1 MTVRPISRS
10 GSTGHPGGS
19 AGAGSRLA
27 GDGWSEENG
36 VLETALRTQPLPT
49 VRGRAV
55 YPAVA
60 PPAPRTLVDIVLD
73 TVNRHPGAVAID
85 DGGTELTY
93 AQLLERVEAEAQ
105 RLWDLDV
112 GRGDRVGI
120 RVPSGTVDLYVAILG
135 TIFAGAAYVPVD
147 FDDPDERANTVW
159 EEAGVAVVY
168 GAGLALE
175 RRPGVR
181 TGADSDQPRTT
192 DDAWIIFTSGS
203 TGKPKGVAISHR
215 SAAALVDAEAELYL
229 PKRPLGPRDR
239 VMAGL
244 SVAFDASCEEMWL
257 AWRSGAAL
265 VPAPRSVVRSG
276 TDLGPWL
283 VERGITA
290 VSTVPTLA
298 SMWPAEAL
306 ERIRLLIFG
315 GEACPND
322 LAARLVHPGREVWN
336 TYGPTEATVIA
347 TGAIL
352 TGEPPVRIG
361 LPLPGWELAVVDSSG
376 NPVRWGEEGE
386 LIIGGVGLGRYLD
399 PAKDAEKFAPMDTLG
414 WERAYR
420 SGDVVRADPEGI
432 VFVGRADDQVKISGR
447 RVEMGEIDEQM
458 TRLPGVAAGAAAVHT
473 TPAGN
478 QVLVGYLVPQEPGS
492 IDVQEARRLLAD
504 RLPGQMVPALALMDE
519 LPMKTSGKVDRKALP
534 WPLPG
539 GSTAVEAPALED
551 GLEWLAGLWAD
562 QLGPLPIDRDS
573 DFFALGGTSVAVAKL
588 VSELRRTYPGAE
600 IAQLYR
606 HPTLQEMHEY
616 LESLERADVVA
627 RDAAAVSTV
636 RDTPRRA
643 GLVQVPFLVALY
655 AVSGLRYVVGSLLVV
670 WVLFNLFGAGW
681 VPDLPLLPLLAGWL
695 VLFALPG
702 RMVLTALFIRLL
714 TFRLRPGA
722 HARGSWTHLRVW
734 MAERVLIFNK
744 FDPVMGT
751 PLMAVFFRMLGN
763 RVGDHAHLDTMPPV
777 SGLAVVGSGAAVE
790 HEVDLSG
797 YWLEGDVFHLGTVTV
812 GENARVGART
822 LLDPGAVVE
831 AGAEVEPGSHVVGTV
846 PAGRLAAGSPLEDL
860 GEARASWPAQ
870 RAGHDRPLRT
880 WALYS
885 LGLGTVGLLPVLA
898 ILPGGLL
905 AFSQVRDLQ
914 FYEAVFPVLALWVPV
929 FAVLTLLTYLA
940 LVVVL
945 VRLLARMITPGHHR
959 AEGPVGWA
967 VWLTGVLLQKSLVST
982 YPVYASIATPLFL
995 RLLGA
1000 RVGRQVEISTVETLP
1015 HLSTFASGSFMAD
1028 HSMVSAPRTGF
1039 GWLHVGHSSVGER
1052 SFVGNSAV
1060 VGADRDLPADSLV
1073 AVLSSAPEHAEP
1085 GTSWLGRT
1093 PEQIARTSDAADEGA
1108 TYRPRRRLVVARTLV
1123 ESLRI
1128 VPFMVTAWIDLAIVY
1143 ALTTIYMGSASPA
1156 EGLVAVLLWA
1166 TPVVLAAGVVAA
1178 LIPVLVKWALMGR
1191 FTQGERPLFSS
1202 FVWRNELADVFA
1214 ESLAVPGLIRLAVG
1228 SPVFN
1233 VWARM
1238 MGARIERGVWC
1249 ETWWL
1254 PEFDLVHLGR
1264 GVSVNRGTV
1273 LQTHLFQDR
1282 IMRLQPVR
1290 MEAGSTLGPN
1300 SFVLPGST
1308 VEEGATVYPGSLVMA
1323 QETVPAGTRWGGNPI
1338 RPMSTHADQ
1347 LVEAGARA
1355 H

>member
-1 MTVRPISRS
+1 MTVRSTMRS
-10 GSTGHPGGS
+10 GSTRSGG
-19 AGAGSRLA
+19 GRHL
-27 GDGWSEENG
+27 
-36 VLETALRTQPLPT
+36 LEDRNPDHDPQEDTELLDPALHTQSLPQ
-49 VRGRAV
+49 VPGRAV
-55 YPAVA
+55 FPVESA
-60 PPAPRTLVDIVLD
+60 PAPRTLVDVVMD
-73 TVNRHPGAVAID
+73 TVSRHPDATAVD
-85 DGGTELTY
+85 DGTTVLSY
-93 AQLLERVEAEAQ
+93 AEFLERVEAQAQ
-105 RLWDLDV
+105 RLWDLDI

-120 RVPSGTVDLYVAILG
+120 RVPSGSVDLYVAILG

-147 FDDPDERANTVW
+147 FDDPDERAATVW
-159 EEAGVAVVY
+159 EEASVCAVY

-175 RRPGVR
+175 TRTGVRPGADCR
-181 TGADSDQPRTT
+181 EPGTG

-203 TGKPKGVAISHR
+203 TGKPKGVAINHR

-229 PKRPLGPRDR
+229 PRRPLSPGDR

-265 VPAPRSVVRSG
+265 VPAPRAVVRSG

-306 ERIRLLIFG
+306 SRIRLLIFG
-315 GEACPND
+315 GEACPNE

-347 TGAIL
+347 TGAVL

-361 LPLPGWELAVVDSSG
+361 LPLPGWELAVVDPAG

-458 TRLPGVAAGAAAVHT
+458 SRLPGVQAGAAAVHT

-478 QVLVGYLVPQEPGS
+478 QILVGYLVADAPGS
-492 IDVQEARRLLAD
+492 VNLPEARSLLAD

-519 LPMKTSGKVDRKALP
+519 LPLKTSGKVDRKALP
-534 WPLPG
+534 WPLPAAG
-539 GSTAVEAPALED
+539 ADAVGSPVDAE
-551 GLEWLAGLWAD
+551 LEWLAALWAD
-562 QLGPLPIDRDS
+562 QLGPLPIDEDS

-588 VSELRRTYPGAE
+588 VSEIRRSYPDAE
-600 IAQLYR
+600 IAEIYR
-606 HPTLQEMHEY
+606 HPTLTGMHEY
-616 LESLERADVVA
+616 LAGLAPVDVA
-627 RDAAAVSTV
+627 AQDAARTRQVA
-636 RDTPRRA
+636 DTPRWN
-643 GLVQVPFLVALY
+643 GLVQVPFLAGLY
-655 AVSGLRYVVGSLLVV
+655 AVSGLRYVLGSAIVV
-670 WVLFNLFGAGW
+670 WLLFNLLGATW
-681 VPDLPLLPLLAGWL
+681 VPNPPLLPLVVGWL

-702 RMVLTALFIRLL
+702 RLVLTALFIRLL

-744 FDPVMGT
+744 FEPLMGT
-751 PLMAVFFRMLGN
+751 PVMVLFFRLLGN
-763 RVGDHAHLDTMPPV
+763 RVGRGAHLDTLPPV
-777 SGLAVVGSGAAVE
+777 SGLASIGDGAAVE

-797 YWLEGDVFHLGTVTV
+797 YWLEGDVLHLDGVTV
-812 GENARVGART
+812 GAHARIGTRT
-822 LLDPGAVVE
+822 LLSPGAVVE
-831 AGAEVEPGSHVVGTV
+831 DGAEVDPGSHVTGTV
-846 PAGRLAAGSPLEDL
+846 PAGRLQGGSPLEDL
-860 GEARASWPAQ
+860 GSAGASWPEPAP
-870 RAGHDRPLRT
+870 GHAHGFRNGL
-880 WALYS
+880 LYA
-885 LGLGTVGLLPVLA
+885 LGLGTVGVLPVLA
-898 ILPGGLL
+898 VVPGALIV
-905 AFSQVRDLQ
+905 FTQVQGIEL
-914 FYEAVFPVLALWVPV
+914 YERVFPVLALWVPV
-929 FAVLTLLTYLA
+929 FAVLTALVYLA
-940 LVVVL
+940 LLVAV
-945 VRLLARMITPGHHR
+945 VRLLAGLITPGHHR
-959 AEGPVGWA
+959 ADGAAAWA

-982 YPVYASIATPLFL
+982 YPVYASIATPFFL

-1000 RVGRQVEISTVETLP
+1000 RVGNQVEISTVETLP
-1015 HLSTFASGSFMAD
+1015 HLTTFESGSFMAD
-1028 HSMVSAPRTGF
+1028 HSLVSSARTGF
-1039 GWLHVGHSSVGER
+1039 GWVHVGRSTVGER
-1052 SFVGNSAV
+1052 SFVGNSGI
-1060 VGADRDLPADSLV
+1060 VGPERDVPADSLI
-1073 AVLSSAPEHAEP
+1073 AVLSSAPEHAEA
-1085 GTSWLGRT
+1085 GTSWLGRM
-1093 PEQIARTSDAADEGA
+1093 PEPISRVSDAADEDV

-1123 ESLRI
+1123 ESLRA

-1143 ALTTIYMGSASPA
+1143 VLTTVYMRAGGGLDGIVSA
-1156 EGLVAVLLWA
+1156 LLWA
-1166 TPVVLAAGVVAA
+1166 TPVVLAAGVLAA
-1178 LIPVLVKWALMGR
+1178 LVPVMVKWALMGR
-1191 FTQGERPLFSS
+1191 FREGERPLFSS
-1202 FVWRNELADVFA
+1202 FVWRNELADTFA

-1233 VWARM
+1233 VWARL

-1273 LQTHLFQDR
+1273 LQTHLFHDR
-1282 IMRLQPVR
+1282 IMRLQPVS

-1308 VEEGATVYPGSLVMA
+1308 VEAGATVGPGSLVMA
-1323 QETVPAGTRWGGNPI
+1323 QETVPAGSTWGGNPI
-1338 RPMSTHADQ
+1338 RPLHVPAGE
-1347 LVEAGARA
+1347 LVGGGGSNR
-1355 H
+1355 

>member
-1 MTVRPISRS
+1 MDTVSS
-10 GSTGHPGGS
+10 HP
-19 AGAGSRLA
+19 
-27 GDGWSEENG
+27 D
-36 VLETALRTQPLPT
+36 
-49 VRGRAV
+49 
-55 YPAVA
+55 AVA
-60 PPAPRTLVDIVLD
+60 L
-73 TVNRHPGAVAID
+73 D
-85 DGGTELTY
+85 DGTTVLSY
-93 AQLLERVEAEAQ
+93 AEFLERVETQAQ
-105 RLWDLDV
+105 RLWDLDI

-159 EEAGVAVVY
+159 EEASVCAVY

-175 RRPGVR
+175 PRPGVR
-181 TGADSDQPRTT
+181 AGADCRQPGER

-229 PKRPLGPRDR
+229 PKRPLGPGDR

-265 VPAPRSVVRSG
+265 VPAPRAIVRSG

-283 VERGITA
+283 VQQDITA

-306 ERIRLLIFG
+306 SRIRLLIFG
-315 GEACPND
+315 GEACPNE

-347 TGAIL
+347 TGAVL

-361 LPLPGWELAVVDSSG
+361 LPLPGWELAVVDASG

-399 PAKDAEKFAPMDTLG
+399 PAKDAEKYAPMDTLN

-420 SGDVVRADPEGI
+420 SGDLVRADPEGI

-458 TRLPGVAAGAAAVHT
+458 TRLPGVQAGAAAVHT

-478 QVLVGYLVPQEPGS
+478 QVLVGYLVAEAPGS
-492 IDVQEARRLLAD
+492 VDLAEARRLLAD

-519 LPMKTSGKVDRKALP
+519 LPLKTSGKVDRKALP
-534 WPLPG
+534 WPLPAA
-539 GSTAVEAPALED
+539 GSHAGASRVDAE
-551 GLEWLAGLWAD
+551 LEWLAALWAD
-562 QLGPLPIDRDS
+562 QLGPLPIDEDS

-588 VSELRRTYPGAE
+588 VSELRRTHPDAE
-600 IAQLYR
+600 IAQIYR
-606 HPTLQEMHEY
+606 HPTLAGMHAY
-616 LESLERADVVA
+616 LDTLAPVDAVAHDAARARTVADV
-627 RDAAAVSTV
+627 
-636 RDTPRRA
+636 PRWNA
-643 GLVQVPFLVALY
+643 LVQVPFLVALY
-655 AVSGLRYVVGSLLVV
+655 AVSGLRYVLGAAIVV
-670 WVLFNLFGAGW
+670 WLLFNLLGATW
-681 VPDLPLLPLLAGWL
+681 VPNPPLLPLVVGWL

-702 RMVLTALFIRLL
+702 RLVFSALFIRLL

-744 FDPVMGT
+744 FEPLMGT
-751 PLMAVFFRMLGN
+751 PVMALFFRMLGN
-763 RVGDHAHLDTMPPV
+763 RVGEHAHLDTLPPV
-777 SGLAVVGSGAAVE
+777 SGLARIGAGAAVE

-797 YWLEGDVFHLGTVTV
+797 YWLEGDVFHLGAVTV
-812 GENARVGART
+812 GEHARIGTRT
-822 LLDPGAVVE
+822 LVSPGAVVGD
-831 AGAEVEPGSHVVGTV
+831 GAEVEPGSHVTGTV
-846 PAGRLAAGSPLEDL
+846 AAGRLQGGSPLVDL
-860 GEARASWPAQ
+860 GPAGAGWPERAP
-870 RAGHDRPLRT
+870 GHGSRFLT
-880 WALYS
+880 HVLYA
-885 LGLGTVGLLPVLA
+885 LGLGTVALLPVLA
-898 ILPGGLL
+898 VVPGALVVYPQVQGLETY
-905 AFSQVRDLQ
+905 Q
-914 FYEAVFPVLALWVPV
+914 AVFPVMALWVPV
-929 FAVLTLLTYLA
+929 FAVLTVLVYLA
-940 LVVVL
+940 MLVLL
-945 VRLLARMITPGHHR
+945 VRLLALLVRPGHHR

-982 YPVYASIATPLFL
+982 YPLYASLATPFFL

-1000 RVGRQVEISTVETLP
+1000 RVGQQVEISTVETLP
-1015 HLSTFASGSFMAD
+1015 HLSTFESGSFMAD
-1028 HSMVSAPRTGF
+1028 HSMVSAARTGF
-1039 GWLHVGHSSVGER
+1039 GWIHVGRSTVGER
-1052 SFVGNSAV
+1052 SFVGNSAI
-1060 VGADRDLPADSLV
+1060 VGPDRDVPADSLI
-1073 AVLSSAPEHAEP
+1073 AVLSSTPADAEP
-1085 GTSWLGRT
+1085 GTSWLGRM
-1093 PEQIARTSDAADEGA
+1093 PEPISRVSDAADEA
-1108 TYRPRRRLVVARTLV
+1108 VTYRPRKRLVVARGFV
-1123 ESLRI
+1123 EALRV
-1128 VPFMVTAWIDLAIVY
+1128 VPFMVTAWLDLAIVY
-1143 ALTTIYMGSASPA
+1143 VLTTIYMRAGNPA
-1156 EGLVAVLLWA
+1156 DGVVAALLWA
-1166 TPVVLAAGVVAA
+1166 TPVVLAGGIVAA
-1178 LIPVLVKWALMGR
+1178 LVPVMVKWALMGR
-1191 FTQGERPLFSS
+1191 FREGERPLFSS
-1202 FVWRNELADVFA
+1202 FVWRNELADTFA

-1233 VWARM
+1233 VWARL
-1238 MGARIERGVWC
+1238 MGARIGRGVWC

-1254 PEFDLVHLGR
+1254 PEFDLVRLGR

-1273 LQTHLFQDR
+1273 LQTHLFHDR
-1282 IMRLQPVR
+1282 IMRLQPVS

-1308 VEEGATVYPGSLVMA
+1308 VEAGATVGPGSLVMA
-1323 QETVPAGTRWGGNPI
+1323 QETVPAGSAWGGNPI
-1338 RPMSTHADQ
+1338 RPLHAEQ
-1347 LVEAGARA
+1347 AASAGGATRER
-1355 H
+1355 

>member
-1 MTVRPISRS
+1 MTVRSTMRS
-10 GSTGHPGGS
+10 GSTRSGG
-19 AGAGSRLA
+19 GRHL
-27 GDGWSEENG
+27 
-36 VLETALRTQPLPT
+36 LEDRDPDSGPQEDTELLDPALHTQSLPQ
-49 VRGRAV
+49 VPGRAV
-55 YPAVA
+55 FPVA
-60 PPAPRTLVDIVLD
+60 PAPAPRTLVDIVMD
-73 TVNRHPGAVAID
+73 TVSRHPDATAVD
-85 DGGTELTY
+85 DGTTVLSY
-93 AQLLERVEAEAQ
+93 AEFLERVEAQAQ
-105 RLWDLDV
+105 RLWDLDI

-147 FDDPDERANTVW
+147 FDDPDERAATVW
-159 EEAGVAVVY
+159 EEASVCAVY
-168 GAGLALE
+168 GAGLSLE
-175 RRPGVR
+175 TRTVVRPGADCR
-181 TGADSDQPRTT
+181 EPGTG

-203 TGKPKGVAISHR
+203 TGKPKGVAINHR

-229 PKRPLGPRDR
+229 PRRPLGPADR

-265 VPAPRSVVRSG
+265 VPAPRAVVRSG

-306 ERIRLLIFG
+306 SRIRLLIFG
-315 GEACPND
+315 GEACPNE

-347 TGAIL
+347 TGAVL

-361 LPLPGWELAVVDSSG
+361 LPLPGWELAIVDPAG

-458 TRLPGVAAGAAAVHT
+458 SRLPGVQAGAAAVHT

-478 QVLVGYLVPQEPGS
+478 QVLVGYLVADAPGS
-492 IDVQEARRLLAD
+492 VNLQEARSLLAD

-519 LPMKTSGKVDRKALP
+519 LPLKTSGKVDRKALP
-534 WPLPG
+534 WPLPAAG
-539 GSTAVEAPALED
+539 ADAAGSPVDAE
-551 GLEWLAGLWAD
+551 LEWLAALWAD
-562 QLGPLPIDRDS
+562 QLGPLPIDEDS
-573 DFFALGGTSVAVAKL
+573 DFFVLGGTSVAVAKL
-588 VSELRRTYPGAE
+588 VSELRRSYPDAE
-600 IAQLYR
+600 IAEIYR
-606 HPTLQEMHEY
+606 HPTLAGMHEY
-616 LESLERADVVA
+616 LTGLAPVDVA
-627 RDAAAVSTV
+627 AQDAARTRQVA
-636 RDTPRRA
+636 DTPRWN
-643 GLVQVPFLVALY
+643 GLVQVPFLVGLY
-655 AVSGLRYVVGSLLVV
+655 AVSGLRYVLGSAIVV
-670 WVLFNLFGAGW
+670 WLLFNLLGATW
-681 VPDLPLLPLLAGWL
+681 VPNPPLLPLVVGWL
-695 VLFALPG
+695 LLFALPG
-702 RMVLTALFIRLL
+702 RLVLTALFIRLL

-744 FDPVMGT
+744 FEPLMGT
-751 PLMAVFFRMLGN
+751 PVMVLFFRLLGN
-763 RVGDHAHLDTMPPV
+763 RVGRGAHLDTLPPV
-777 SGLAVVGSGAAVE
+777 SGLAAVGDGAAVE

-797 YWLEGDVFHLGTVTV
+797 YWLEGDVLHLDGVTV
-812 GENARVGART
+812 GAHARIGART
-822 LLDPGAVVE
+822 LLSPGAVVE
-831 AGAEVEPGSHVVGTV
+831 DGAEVDPGSHVTGTV
-846 PAGRLAAGSPLEDL
+846 PAGRLQGGSPLEDL
-860 GEARASWPAQ
+860 GPAGATWPEPAP
-870 RAGHDRPLRT
+870 GHAHGFRNGL
-880 WALYS
+880 LYA

-898 ILPGGLL
+898 VVPGALIV
-905 AFSQVRDLQ
+905 FPQVQGIEL
-914 FYEAVFPVLALWVPV
+914 YERVFPVLALWVPV
-929 FAVLTLLTYLA
+929 FAVLTALVYLA
-940 LVVVL
+940 LLVAV
-945 VRLLARMITPGHHR
+945 VRLLAGLITPGHHR
-959 AEGPVGWA
+959 ADGTAAWA

-982 YPVYASIATPLFL
+982 YPVYASIATPFFL

-1000 RVGRQVEISTVETLP
+1000 RVGSQVEISTVETLP
-1015 HLSTFASGSFMAD
+1015 HLTTFESGSFMAD
-1028 HSMVSAPRTGF
+1028 HSLVSSARTGF
-1039 GWLHVGHSSVGER
+1039 GWVHVGRSTVGER
-1052 SFVGNSAV
+1052 SFVGNSGI
-1060 VGADRDLPADSLV
+1060 VGPGRDVPADSLI
-1073 AVLSSAPEHAEP
+1073 AVLSSAPEHAEA
-1085 GTSWLGRT
+1085 GTSWLGRM
-1093 PEQIARTSDAADEGA
+1093 PAPISRVSDAADEDV
-1108 TYRPRRRLVVARTLV
+1108 TYRPRRRLLVARTLV
-1123 ESLRI
+1123 ESLRA

-1143 ALTTIYMGSASPA
+1143 VLSTVYMRAGGGLDGIVSA
-1156 EGLVAVLLWA
+1156 LLWA
-1166 TPVVLAAGVVAA
+1166 TPVVLAAGVLAA
-1178 LIPVLVKWALMGR
+1178 LVPVMVKWALMGR
-1191 FTQGERPLFSS
+1191 FREGERPLFSS
-1202 FVWRNELADVFA
+1202 FVWRNELADTFA

-1233 VWARM
+1233 VWARL

-1273 LQTHLFQDR
+1273 LQTHLFHDR
-1282 IMRLQPVR
+1282 IMRLQPVS

-1300 SFVLPGST
+1300 SFILPGST
-1308 VEEGATVYPGSLVMA
+1308 VEAGATVGPGSLVMA
-1323 QETVPAGTRWGGNPI
+1323 QETVPAGSTWGGNPI
-1338 RPMSTHADQ
+1338 RPLHVPAGE
-1347 LVEAGARA
+1347 LVGGEVSAR
-1355 H
+1355 

>member
-1 MTVRPISRS
+1 MTVRSTMRS
-10 GSTGHPGGS
+10 GSTRSGG
-19 AGAGSRLA
+19 GRHL
-27 GDGWSEENG
+27 
-36 VLETALRTQPLPT
+36 LEDRNPDHDPQEDAELLDPALHTQSLPQ
-49 VRGRAV
+49 VPGRAV
-55 YPAVA
+55 FPVASAPAA
-60 PPAPRTLVDIVLD
+60 RTLVDVVMD
-73 TVNRHPGAVAID
+73 TVARHPDATAVD
-85 DGGTELTY
+85 DGTTVLSY
-93 AQLLERVEAEAQ
+93 AEFLERVEAQAQ
-105 RLWDLDV
+105 RLWDLDI

-120 RVPSGTVDLYVAILG
+120 RVPSGSVDLYVAILG

-147 FDDPDERANTVW
+147 FDDPDERAATVW
-159 EEAGVAVVY
+159 EEASVCAVY

-175 RRPGVR
+175 TRTGVRPGADCR
-181 TGADSDQPRTT
+181 EPGTG

-203 TGKPKGVAISHR
+203 TGKPKGVAINHR

-229 PKRPLGPRDR
+229 PRRPLSPGDR

-265 VPAPRSVVRSG
+265 VPAPRAVVRSG

-306 ERIRLLIFG
+306 SRIRLLIFG
-315 GEACPND
+315 GEACPNE

-347 TGAIL
+347 TGAVL

-361 LPLPGWELAVVDSSG
+361 LPLPGWELAVVDPAG

-458 TRLPGVAAGAAAVHT
+458 SRLPGVQAGAAAVHT

-478 QVLVGYLVPQEPGS
+478 QILVGYLVADTPGS
-492 IDVQEARRLLAD
+492 VDLPEARSLLAD

-519 LPMKTSGKVDRKALP
+519 LPLKTSGKVDRKALP
-534 WPLPG
+534 WPLPNAG
-539 GSTAVEAPALED
+539 ADAVGSPVDAE
-551 GLEWLAGLWAD
+551 LEWLAALWAD
-562 QLGPLPIDRDS
+562 QLGPLPIDEDS

-588 VSELRRTYPGAE
+588 VSEIRRSYPDAE
-600 IAQLYR
+600 IAEIYR
-606 HPTLQEMHEY
+606 HPTLTGMHEY
-616 LESLERADVVA
+616 LAGLAPVDVA
-627 RDAAAVSTV
+627 AQDAARTRQVA
-636 RDTPRRA
+636 DTPRWN
-643 GLVQVPFLVALY
+643 GLVQIPFLAGLY
-655 AVSGLRYVVGSLLVV
+655 AVSGLRYVLGSAIVV
-670 WVLFNLFGAGW
+670 WLLFNLLGATW
-681 VPDLPLLPLLAGWL
+681 VPNPPLLPLVVGWL

-702 RMVLTALFIRLL
+702 RLVLTALFIRLL

-744 FDPVMGT
+744 FEPLMGT
-751 PLMAVFFRMLGN
+751 PVMVLFFRLLGN
-763 RVGDHAHLDTMPPV
+763 RVGRGAHLDTLPPV
-777 SGLAVVGSGAAVE
+777 SGLASIGDGAAVE

-797 YWLEGDVFHLGTVTV
+797 YWLEGDVLHLDGVTV
-812 GENARVGART
+812 GAHARIGTRT
-822 LLDPGAVVE
+822 LLSPGAVVE
-831 AGAEVEPGSHVVGTV
+831 DGAEVDPGSHVTGTV
-846 PAGRLAAGSPLEDL
+846 PAGRLQGGSPLEDL
-860 GEARASWPAQ
+860 GPAGASWPEPAP
-870 RAGHDRPLRT
+870 GHAHGFRNGL
-880 WALYS
+880 LYA

-898 ILPGGLL
+898 VVPGALIV
-905 AFSQVRDLQ
+905 FTQVQGIEL
-914 FYEAVFPVLALWVPV
+914 YERVFPVLALWVPV
-929 FAVLTLLTYLA
+929 FAVLTALVYLA
-940 LVVVL
+940 LLVAV
-945 VRLLARMITPGHHR
+945 VRLLAGLITPGHHR
-959 AEGPVGWA
+959 ADGTAAWA

-982 YPVYASIATPLFL
+982 YPVYASIATPFFL

-1000 RVGRQVEISTVETLP
+1000 RVGHQVEISTVETLP
-1015 HLSTFASGSFMAD
+1015 HLTTFESGSFMAD
-1028 HSMVSAPRTGF
+1028 HSLVSSARTGF
-1039 GWLHVGHSSVGER
+1039 GWVHVGRSTVGER
-1052 SFVGNSAV
+1052 SFVGNSGI
-1060 VGADRDLPADSLV
+1060 VGPERDVPADSLI
-1073 AVLSSAPEHAEP
+1073 AVLSSAPEHAEA
-1085 GTSWLGRT
+1085 GTSWLGRM
-1093 PEQIARTSDAADEGA
+1093 PEPISRVSDAADEDV
-1108 TYRPRRRLVVARTLV
+1108 TYRPRRRLLVARTLV
-1123 ESLRI
+1123 ESLRA

-1143 ALTTIYMGSASPA
+1143 VLTTVYMRAGGGLDGIVSA
-1156 EGLVAVLLWA
+1156 LLWA
-1166 TPVVLAAGVVAA
+1166 TPVVLAAGVLAA
-1178 LIPVLVKWALMGR
+1178 LVPVMVKWALMGR
-1191 FTQGERPLFSS
+1191 FREGERPLFSS
-1202 FVWRNELADVFA
+1202 FVWRNELADTFA

-1233 VWARM
+1233 VWARL

-1273 LQTHLFQDR
+1273 LQTHLFHDR
-1282 IMRLQPVR
+1282 IMRLQPVS

-1308 VEEGATVYPGSLVMA
+1308 VEAGATVGPGSLVMA
-1323 QETVPAGTRWGGNPI
+1323 QETVPAGSTWGGNPI
-1338 RPMSTHADQ
+1338 RPLHVPAGE
-1347 LVEAGARA
+1347 LVGGGGSNR
-1355 H
+1355 